1 MSDNLL
7 LERLKDIEI
16 QLLEYRKQE
25 IPGENT
31 GWIADTAAWTYASAT
46 TLTIT
51 GDVTAR
57 FPVGT
62 KIKLTQTT
70 VKYFYVVS
78 ATYSAPNTTITLTG
92 GSDYSLANAA
102 ITIPYYSYQATPQG
116 FPDLFNWTPAVDQ
129 NGARTITVV
138 YAKFRIANKAAQVWM
153 RLVITDAGTAGNVIS
168 VSGLPVVGSVQDN
181 NAVVGTYQYLR
192 SGIVFYN
199 GAAVMVP
206 DGVHLAFYVSGQA
219 DKLGVLPS
227 FATANNDVLG
237 IAINYMIA

>member
-7 LERLKDIEI
+7 LTRLKELENIVA
-16 QLLEYRKQE
+16 EYRKQE
-25 IPGENT
+25 IPGADT

-62 KIKLTQTT
+62 KVKLTQTT

-102 ITIPYYSYQATPQG
+102 ITSPYYSYSSTPQG
-116 FPDLFNWTPAVDQ
+116 FPQAFNYAVTWA
-129 NGARTITVV
+129 NITVG
-138 YAKFRIANKAAQVWM
+138 AGTSSGKFIIIGRELFYRASFVLGTGSSIDGDVNYLLPCNAVSTGVHNVK
-153 RLVITDAGTAGNVIS
+153 ITDAGTNTFSAYGDIATNISHVRVINSSGTYATYNVIS
-168 VSGLPVVGSVQDN
+168 ATVPMTWATGDS
-181 NAVVGTYQYLR
+181 
-192 SGIVFYN
+192 IV
-199 GAAVMVP
+199 
-206 DGVHLAFYVSGQA
+206 
-219 DKLGVLPS
+219 
-227 FATANNDVLG
+227 ATG
-237 IAINYMIA
+237 NYEI